1 MHERGCPR
9 IGRPL
14 FVWGAVNEPPPT
26 ERRSRMQ
33 TIRKIVTR
41 RVFSRAKGWEDVALH
56 VKLVLDDAT
65 APFMK
70 EDEPLLFL

>member
-1 MHERGCPR
+1 
-9 IGRPL
+9 
-14 FVWGAVNEPPPT
+14 
-26 ERRSRMQ
+26 MQ
-33 TIRKIVTR
+33 TIRRTVTR